1 MMMGR
6 MLHIQTFGCQMN
18 KLDSQLVADAM
29 LADGYELTDDE
40 SQADVILFNT
50 CSVRKHAEDRVFSRL
65 GALKALK
72 KRRPEVVI
80 GVIGCMAQ
88 RAHDEIRT
96 RAAHVDLICGPQDL
110 PKMPQLL
117 AECIAGRGCIVATEG
132 SGEWPEDMRET
143 GSSPVSAFVS
153 VMRGCDRFCSY
164 CIVPYVRGRVRSRP
178 MEDITREVTELVTG
192 GARDITLLG
201 QDINAY
207 RDGQGRRLWHVLAEL
222 AGVEGLGRLWFVTS
236 HPATIE
242 TELFET
248 MAKYPVICPYL
259 HLPAQS
265 GSNRVLEAMN
275 RNYTRA
281 RYLEIVR
288 EARETVPGME
298 VASDFIV
305 GFPGETDREYHMT
318 IDLLWQAR
326 FQNSFVFKYS
336 PRPGTK
342 AARTD
347 DDVSWETK
355 RERNAGLLSVQKE
368 IMEERQ
374 KELVGEK
381 FEVLVQ
387 GVSKRDGSKLSGRTR
402 TNRIVA
408 FEGGETLAGRFV
420 DVRID
425 SSTPLT
431 LFGHIEGEPS

>member
-1 MMMGR
+1 
-6 MLHIQTFGCQMN
+6 
-18 KLDSQLVADAM
+18 
-29 LADGYELTDDE
+29 
-40 SQADVILFNT
+40 
-50 CSVRKHAEDRVFSRL
+50 
-65 GALKALK
+65 
-72 KRRPEVVI
+72 
-80 GVIGCMAQ
+80 
-88 RAHDEIRT
+88 
-96 RAAHVDLICGPQDL
+96 
-110 PKMPQLL
+110 
-117 AECIAGRGCIVATEG
+117 
-132 SGEWPEDMRET
+132 
-143 GSSPVSAFVS
+143 
-153 VMRGCDRFCSY
+153 
-164 CIVPYVRGRVRSRP
+164 VRSRP

-222 AGVEGLGRLWFVTS
+222 AEVEGLGRLWFVTS